1 MGISKVVKKYNI
13 NNQPTDFS
21 YWQAKSYQERIAALE
36 QIRLEYNSWR
46 YERSRVKL
54 HCVSSCQVVIRKL
67 LFLGYL
73 KVEEDKLAE
82 EIKCR

>member
-21 YWQAKSYQERIAALE
+21 YWQSKSYQERIAALE

-46 YERSRVKL
+46 YHAEQRLQRV
-54 HCVSSCQVVIRKL
+54 
-67 LFLGYL
+67 
-73 KVEEDKLAE
+73 
-82 EIKCR
+82 CRIVKQK